1 MNGYLSINQPNA
13 QIHIIAGYVFI
24 VTPNIFYV
32 FLDEMKLPKQDK
44 DKLQKSFE
52 RLKNHR
58 HDRGNMFSCRLYQH
72 ELLEGKFKKL
82 SGYLI
87 PSNKIYTINNK
98 PAENPLLIA
107 V

>member
-1 MNGYLSINQPNA
+1 M
-13 QIHIIAGYVFI
+13 
-24 VTPNIFYV
+24 
-32 FLDEMKLPKQDK
+32 PKQDK